1 MYNEQQL
8 QEIIRRRLS
17 PSRFKHSLE
26 VARVAR
32 ELAEIFGVEV
42 DKAYITGLLHDYAKG
57 LSGAELLTA
66 AEKGKLTQHDMDY
79 QIPDLLHAPVGAWL
93 LQQELGIDDQ
103 EILRAVAVHT
113 TGDLNMSQLE
123 EIIYLADMIEPG
135 RDYPGQDRLKCLAY
149 RDLNQAMLFGLETT
163 LRYCLDQGRLIHPR
177 TVEVRNAYLKRGD
190 GIYI

>member
-8 QEIIRRRLS
+8 QEIIRQRLS
-17 PSRFKHSLE
+17 PSRFQHSRE

-32 ELAEIFGVEV
+32 ELAEIFGVDA

-57 LSGAELLTA
+57 LSGAELLSA
-66 AEKGKLTQHDMDY
+66 AEKGDLIQHEMDY

-93 LQQELGIDDQ
+93 LQQELEIEDQ
-103 EILRAVAVHT
+103 EILKAVAVHT
-113 TGDLNMSQLE
+113 TGDLNMSKLE
-123 EIIYLADMIEPG
+123 EIIYLADMVEPG

-149 RDLNQAMLFGLETT
+149 RDLKQAMLFGLETT
-163 LRYCLDQGRLIHPR
+163 LRYCLDEGRLIHPR

-190 GIYI
+190 KSFY